1 MAGSGCRRSVARQ
14 DARDRDLPEVRR
26 AIAREQEGDLDQ
38 AITQYEEAL
47 MVNPRAA
54 SAHLGLALLL
64 HDHRRDYVD
73 AIHHYRRYLNLRA
86 GTEKQGMI
94 QDRLRVAEQLL
105 AADSLKR
112 LSESGAG
119 ANAIFVQ
126 QIQASQ
132 QRISQ
137 LETDK
142 ARLTD
147 SQAKLTLEAASLRA
161 EVARLQRW
169 VDRLQVPGGADTAGT
184 AGISSPRARPLL
196 PDESPGRTYEV
207 KVGDSLSRI
216 AEKVYGDPTLWP
228 RIRDANRD
236 KIRDERVQVGQVL
249 TIP

>member
-1 MAGSGCRRSVARQ
+1 
-14 DARDRDLPEVRR
+14 
-26 AIAREQEGDLDQ
+26 
-38 AITQYEEAL
+38 

-64 HDHRRDYVD
+64 HDHRRDYIE
-73 AIHHYRRYLNLRA
+73 AIHHYRRYLALRA

-126 QIQASQ
+126 QLQASQ
-132 QRISQ
+132 QRIAQ
-137 LETDK
+137 LETEK

-147 SQAKLTLEAASLRA
+147 SQTKLTQEATALQA

-169 VDRLQVPGGADTAGT
+169 VDRLQVPGGTPTAVSAGVGT
-184 AGISSPRARPLL
+184 TRPRPLL
-196 PDESPGRTYEV
+196 PDDGPGRTYEV
-207 KVGDSLSRI
+207 KTGDSLSRI